1 MSFSRPSRAA
11 GLLAATLLVLAGCA
25 TPEEPGGGAGGE
37 GPPQAGGDLIMVRA
51 DDPTTMMP
59 TDPTDN
65 ASIWVIQNVFDT
77 LVVAS
82 PDGKEL
88 EPGLAETWE
97 QSADRL
103 SWTFHLRQGVTF
115 HNGAP
120 VTAEDV
126 KFSIDQATNPE
137 LPFGDVNSQIAKVAA
152 SDDTVVV
159 TTKVP
164 WSPLPADLALF
175 TNSIVPKDL
184 AGMSKEEFGDRPIGT
199 GPFKVDS
206 WTKGQSLKIT
216 KFSDYWQQGRPYLD
230 SVTFNTVPDSNTR
243 AEQVLGDQAQVNEFP
258 PYSTV
263 EGLKTTPGLKV
274 ESFESSMIN
283 YINLN
288 HRAAPL
294 DDVHLRRALS
304 YALDRNAMINAVT
317 YGQAQVA
324 TTFMSPALWGHD
336 PSINGL
342 EFDLDQAKA
351 ELAQSKYAGGTELE
365 LTVAAGDPDSSAIAQ
380 IAQEAFSKIGV
391 TLKINP
397 MDPAAARQNRMSGN
411 FQLMTGY
418 ATTDIVDPDQM
429 VGFLVKKGNGINS
442 GYDNAEING
451 WADQAAQTEKQ
462 EERKKLYSQI
472 QQTATEDVA
481 LIPLYYSPAIFS
493 TTDKVQG
500 FRTTAVGTY
509 TLRDTWLAR

>member
-1 MSFSRPSRAA
+1 MRFSRKIRTA
-11 GLLAATLLVLAGCA
+11 GLLLAATLFLAGCG
-25 TPEEPGGGAGGE
+25 EGGGGTSSSAEGE
-37 GPPQAGGDLIMVRA
+37 PQPGGDLIMVRA

-82 PDGKEL
+82 VDGESL
-88 EPGLAETWE
+88 EPGLAESWE
-97 QSADRL
+97 QSDDRL
-103 SWTFHLRQGVTF
+103 SWTFHLRPGVTF
-115 HNGAP
+115 HNGEP
-120 VTAEDV
+120 VTADDV
-126 KFSIDQATNPE
+126 KFSIDNATNPE
-137 LPFGDVNSQIAKVAA
+137 LPFGDINSQIAQVEAPDEA
-152 SDDTVVV
+152 TVVV

-184 AGMSKEEFGDRPIGT
+184 AGMSKEEFADRPIGS

-206 WTKGQSLKIT
+206 WTKGQSLKII
-216 KFSDYWQQGRPYLD
+216 KNPDYWQEGRPYLD

-243 AEQVLGDQAQVNEFP
+243 AEQLLGDQAQVNEFP
-258 PYSTV
+258 PYSTI
-263 EGLKTTPGLKV
+263 EGLKSTPGVKL
-274 ESFESSMIN
+274 EAFESSMVN
-283 YINLN
+283 YINVN
-288 HRAAPL
+288 HREAPL

-304 YALDRNAMINAVT
+304 YALDREAMINAVT
-317 YGQAQVA
+317 YGQAKVA
-324 TTFMSPALWGHD
+324 TTFMTPALWGHD
-336 PSINGL
+336 PDIKGL
-342 EFDLDQAKA
+342 EFDLEQAKS
-351 ELAQSKYAGGTELE
+351 ELAQSEYPDGVELE
-365 LTVAAGDPDSSAIAQ
+365 ITVGAGDPDNAAIAQ

-397 MDPAAARQNRMSGN
+397 LDPSAARQNRMSGN

-442 GYDNAEING
+442 GYDNADVNE
-451 WADQAAQTEKQ
+451 WADQAAQTEGQ
-462 EERKKLYSQI
+462 EERQKLYSQI
-472 QQTATEDVA
+472 QQTATDEVA
-481 LIPLYYSPAIFS
+481 LIPLYYSPAVFS
-493 TTDKVQG
+493 TTDSVHG